1 MRRVSSF
8 WPKTPRFTRFFGVSE
23 RRRRRFPRSAPA
35 ALLPVG
41 TLLRKPWCFWPEI
54 RILPRRPPSCLV
66 GSRLALVLFRS
77 VPPCAAPHPPRTPHS
92 RAPAPAFRFRPVPP
106 SCLASLHLASAATSP
121 SPRQARCLAC
131 PAKPSPGLTA
141 SPPRYARSVPLRSA
155 LCPSL
160 PSCLILTSHP
170 RTLASLPR
178 PILFCFA
185 LPSLRP
191 ASPRRP
197 PRDTLA
203 PPRPLGGVVAPLYP
217 SRSRRSALLSAV
229 SSPSR
234 RPTSHLLSPSRPR
247 VKPAASLALPILRP
261 ASPRC
266 PPRASHPL
274 APTFPSRPPRSSR
287 SRSLAPASPSRPPR
301 SSRRPASHLLPPPPL
316 TALHPPPNIPHTFDD
331 FATRRRPSCPSPTG
345 GRPHFPRWASVAA
358 LPAAGEGLSDAR
370 PGCLCVA
377 KSSKVCRNPVRP
389 RRLRQPRRLR
399 RMVVPSTMRGNEQ
412 GVDFC
417 S

>member
-23 RRRRRFPRSAPA
+23 RRRRRFPGSAPA

-77 VPPCAAPHPPRTPHS
+77 VPPCAAPHPPRTPRTLAPPLPPFAFAPS
-92 RAPAPAFRFRPVPP
+92 RRPALLR
-106 SCLASLHLASAATSP
+106 SISHLLPP
-121 SPRQARCLAC
+121 SPRRARCLAC

-141 SPPRYARSVPLRSA
+141 SLPRYARSVPLRSA

-197 PRDTLA
+197 PPRYARSASPSGRRRCPALPVPLPPLCLALRRLVPVPPPHLTSAVAFPSPRQARCLACPANPSSGLASLSAPRLPSSRTNLPIPPAPLVPFPLSRTRLPIPPAPLA
-203 PPRPLGGVVAPLYP
+203 PPSRLASATAP
-217 SRSRRSALLSAV
+217 
-229 SSPSR
+229 
-234 RPTSHLLSPSRPR
+234 
-247 VKPAASLALPILRP
+247 
-261 ASPRC
+261 
-266 PPRASHPL
+266 
-274 APTFPSRPPRSSR
+274 APHRPPS
-287 SRSLAPASPSRPPR
+287 
-301 SSRRPASHLLPPPPL
+301 
-316 TALHPPPNIPHTFDD
+316 PPNIPHTFDD